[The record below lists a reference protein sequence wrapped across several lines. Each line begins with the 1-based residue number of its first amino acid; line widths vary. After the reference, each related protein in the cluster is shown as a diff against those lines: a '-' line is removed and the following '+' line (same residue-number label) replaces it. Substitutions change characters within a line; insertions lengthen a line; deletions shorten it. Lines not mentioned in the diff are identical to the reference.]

1 TNEAESGEIE
11 PILIDT
17 YVGLN
22 RFDDAFSDSAAYL
35 AKHPDAVSVLI
46 SLAIVGTEQAKQ
58 KNAKYVKQ
66 SHDYGMKAIEMFEAD
81 HKPEG
86 IDAAAWARY
95 KTRLPELYQ
104 EMAIISLMQ
113 QNTAEEQTNL
123 EKAIKLNPAEPF
135 NYVLQSSITNDEY
148 QR

>member
-1 TNEAESGEIE
+1 KLTAANEYVKKYPKSLARKRVADNLSMQIGGVSDLNQRLTLTQKFMTIFTNEAESGDIE

-66 SHDYGMKAIEMFEAD
+66 SHDYGMKA
-81 HKPEG
+81 
-86 IDAAAWARY
+86 
-95 KTRLPELYQ
+95 
-104 EMAIISLMQ
+104 
-113 QNTAEEQTNL
+113 
-123 EKAIKLNPAEPF
+123 
-135 NYVLQSSITNDEY
+135 
-148 QR
+148 